1 MVAQAKLPMANKIIH
16 VLVRD
21 RNHTLYDGEASG
33 LTSKNSKGIFDILL
47 NHANFISLINETLY
61 IHNLNG
67 ADTLIPMNNALVKVK
82 ENNVEVYVGVKR

>member
-1 MVAQAKLPMANKIIH
+1 MTDKTIH

-21 RNHTLYDGEASG
+21 RNHVLYDGPATG

-47 NHANFISLINETLY
+47 NHANFISLINETLS
-61 IHNLNG
+61 IHNSNG
-67 ADTLIPMNNALVKVK
+67 TSTQVPMNNALVKVK